1 MGALPRAA
9 LALAALLGVSSAV
22 LEVHV
27 GTSSVFSVEGQQ
39 VVLPA
44 WYTSRSQKKPYVT
57 WLLDKEDA
65 DPFQILTYLDGVVKV
80 EETEL
85 KPRVGFLY
93 PVLTHNISLFIN
105 ATRERDSG
113 QYMCTVNVVDDATGT
128 GKNVGVINLTV
139 LDPARGTLK
148 LTNLSMEMSGLYVCV
163 AENRAGSAECSVA
176 LEVHSTASTKAVIAG
191 AVLGSLGALATIVFF
206 ACQVVGYRRKK
217 RDGQEEV
224 ANEIK

>member
-1 MGALPRAA
+1 MVALPRAA

-27 GTSSVFSVEGQQ
+27 GTGLVFSVEGQR

-44 WYTSRSQKKPYVT
+44 WYTSHSQKKPYIT

-65 DPFQILTYLDGVVKV
+65 DPFQILTYMDGVTKV

-105 ATRERDSG
+105 ATRGARLGPVHVHRQRGGRRHQHGQERRRHQPHRPGPGQGHPQADQPLPGPVGRLRLRGRKPSG
-113 QYMCTVNVVDDATGT
+113 FGRVQHRPG
-128 GKNVGVINLTV
+128 
-139 LDPARGTLK
+139 
-148 LTNLSMEMSGLYVCV
+148 
-163 AENRAGSAECSVA
+163 
-176 LEVHSTASTKAVIAG
+176 
-191 AVLGSLGALATIVFF
+191 GAL
-206 ACQVVGYRRKK
+206 K
-217 RDGQEEV
+217 
-224 ANEIK
+224 